1 LQSKRPKFHHFF
13 FAPKAKTGDGSLVL
27 MNDNRAE
34 EQTSM
39 NWKTFV
45 PKNLKKSISIL
56 AVVLIAAGGWY
67 WYSSAAQK
75 QDQGTVQPIAVA
87 RANIEEVVTSQGKL
101 EAKQYVDVGTQVSG
115 QLKAIHVDIG
125 DTVTK
130 GQLLAEI
137 DPRVYQ
143 AQVEAGEAGLNS
155 LRAQLNQQKAE
166 AVLAE
171 QNLKRNQNLFAVN
184 AVSQQALQETESQAA
199 VENAQVNS
207 ILAQIQQTESNL
219 KASRTNLSYTK
230 IYAPMAGTVT
240 TLPTKE
246 GQTLNANQTAPV
258 VLQVANLDI
267 MTVRAQ
273 VAEADVSR
281 IKENMPAYFTTLGNN
296 ERRWPGKVRQVL
308 PTPQI
313 VNDVVLYDVL
323 IDVKNESRKLMTG
336 MTTQVFFIF
345 GKAENALVIPAEV
358 LTRRAVRED
367 NDKGKAYRVTVITET
382 GQEQRVIHVGLQTRT
397 QAEVVDGLKEGEK
410 IAVNR
415 PAGAANRTASQAN
428 NQQRGTGNAPRLNR
442 GPQL

>member
-1 LQSKRPKFHHFF
+1 MKWNMTL
-13 FAPKAKTGDGSLVL
+13 AKTK
-27 MNDNRAE
+27 R
-34 EQTSM
+34 
-39 NWKTFV
+39 
-45 PKNLKKSISIL
+45 KKLIGVI
-56 AVVLIAAGGWY
+56 AVAALAAGGWY
-67 WYSSAAQK
+67 WYSAAAQK
-75 QDQGTVQPIAVA
+75 PESESLRPIAVT
-87 RANIEEVVTSQGKL
+87 RGNIEEVVTSQGKL

-143 AQVEAGEAGLNS
+143 AQVEAGEARLNS

-171 QNLKRNQNLFAVN
+171 QNLKRNQNLIAVN

-199 VENAQVNS
+199 VAKAQVDS
-207 ILAQIQQTESNL
+207 IVAQIQETESNL
-219 KASRTNLSYTK
+219 KASRTNLGYSK

-258 VLQVANLDI
+258 VLQVANLDT

-323 IDVKNESRKLMTG
+323 IDVKNEGHKLMTG

-358 LTRRAVRED
+358 LTRRAARED
-367 NDKGKAYRVTVITET
+367 NDKGKAYRIAVITET
-382 GQEQRVIHVGLQTRT
+382 GQEQRLIHVGLQTRT

-428 NQQRGTGNAPRLNR
+428 NPQRGAGNAPRFNR

>member
-1 LQSKRPKFHHFF
+1 
-13 FAPKAKTGDGSLVL
+13 
-27 MNDNRAE
+27 MNWLNRA
-34 EQTSM
+34 TR
-39 NWKTFV
+39 NK
-45 PKNLKKSISIL
+45 IIA
-56 AVVLIAAGGWY
+56 AVGVAALTAGGWY
-67 WYSSAAQK
+67 WYANIAQSS
-75 QDQGTVQPIAVA
+75 QGEVVQPITVS
-87 RANIEEVVTSQGKL
+87 RGNIEEVVTSQGKL

-171 QNLKRNQNLFAVN
+171 QNLKRNQNLIALN

-199 VENAQVNS
+199 VEKAQVNS
-207 ILAQIQQTESNL
+207 IIAQMQQTESNL

-246 GQTLNANQTAPV
+246 GQTLNANQTAPT
-258 VLQVANLDI
+258 VLQIANLDM

-281 IKENMPAYFTTLGNN
+281 IKANMPAYFTTLGNS
-296 ERRWPGKVRQVL
+296 ERRWSGTVRQVL

-323 IDVKNESRKLMTG
+323 IDVKNEGRRLMTS
-336 MTTQVFFIF
+336 MTTQVFFVL
-345 GKAENALVIPAEV
+345 GKADNALIVPAEV
-358 LTRRAVRED
+358 LTRRAARED
-367 NDKGKAYRVTVITET
+367 NDKGKAYRVAVITEK
-382 GQEQRVIHVGLQTRT
+382 GREQRVIHVGLQSRT
-397 QAEVVDGLKEGEK
+397 QAQVIDGLQEGER

-415 PAGAANRTASQAN
+415 PAGAANRTAGQAYN
-428 NQQRGTGNAPRLNR
+428 PLRGAANQPRLNR

>member
-1 LQSKRPKFHHFF
+1 MKWNITLSKTKRSKFI
-13 FAPKAKTGDGSLVL
+13 GV
-27 MNDNRAE
+27 
-34 EQTSM
+34 
-39 NWKTFV
+39 
-45 PKNLKKSISIL
+45 L
-56 AVVLIAAGGWY
+56 AVAALAAGGWY
-67 WYSSAAQK
+67 WYSAAAQK
-75 QDQGTVQPIAVA
+75 PENESLRPIAVT

-171 QNLKRNQNLFAVN
+171 QNLKRNQNLIAVN
-184 AVSQQALQETESQAA
+184 AVSQQALQETESQAE
-199 VENAQVNS
+199 VEKAQVNS
-207 ILAQIQQTESNL
+207 IIAQIQQTESNL

-258 VLQVANLDI
+258 VLQVANLDT

-358 LTRRAVRED
+358 LTRRTVRED

-428 NQQRGTGNAPRLNR
+428 NPQRGAGNAPRLNR

>member
-1 LQSKRPKFHHFF
+1 MKWNMTL
-13 FAPKAKTGDGSLVL
+13 AKTK
-27 MNDNRAE
+27 
-34 EQTSM
+34 Q
-39 NWKTFV
+39 
-45 PKNLKKSISIL
+45 KKLIGIVAVAAL
-56 AVVLIAAGGWY
+56 AVGGWY
-67 WYSSAAQK
+67 WYASTAQSS
-75 QDQGTVQPIAVA
+75 QGDVVQPIAVT
-87 RANIEEVVTSQGKL
+87 RGNIEEVVTSQGKL

-171 QNLKRNQNLFAVN
+171 QNLTRNQNLIAVN
-184 AVSQQALQETESQAA
+184 AISQQALQETESQAA
-199 VENAQVNS
+199 VEKAQVNS
-207 ILAQIQQTESNL
+207 IIAQIQQTESNL

-258 VLQVANLDI
+258 VLQVANLDT

-323 IDVKNESRKLMTG
+323 IDVKNEGRKLMTG

-358 LTRRAVRED
+358 LTRRAARDD
-367 NDKGKAYRVTVITET
+367 NDKGKAYRVAVMTET
-382 GQEQRVIHVGLQTRT
+382 SREQRVVHVGLQTRT

-428 NQQRGTGNAPRLNR
+428 NPQRGAGNAPRFNR